1 MPAVAWSGELLD
13 VLEDVGVGLLLPIGE
28 LIPVGDVRG
37 LGVGDVLVDL
47 GDPAGGDEAAL
58 LLAGE
63 LAGGAAADG
72 DKVAHLPGDGG
83 GGLAFPVGG
92 TVPGGDVPG
101 LGIGGVVL
109 AHSG

>member
-1 MPAVAWSGELLD
+1 LLD
-13 VLEDVGVGLLLPIGE
+13 VLEDVGVGLLLPFGKQV
-28 LIPVGDVRG
+28 PVSDVGG

-72 DKVAHLPGDGG
+72 DEVADLPGDGG
-83 GGLAFPVGG
+83 GRCAFPVGG
-92 TVPGGDVPG
+92 VVPGGDVAG
-101 LGIGGVVL
+101 LGSPG
-109 AHSG
+109 